1 MSYQDA
7 LDRKECIRRAK
18 KELGEFSDLIKLQ
31 GQNYVVSSTSFE
43 EMMKTISYLNYDHRM
58 IRMIND
64 NDEKNQHI
72 ANIYKAINKLSK
84 EEANILYLL
93 YVKNHRRTELDKILL
108 ISRSSLQRKLNNAYF
123 NFSIALGI
131 EVMYESRELKKE
143 E

>member
-1 MSYQDA
+1 MSYQDT
-7 LDRKECIRRAK
+7 LDKKECVRRAK
-18 KELGEFSDLIKLQ
+18 RELGEFSDLIKLQ
-31 GQNYVVSSTSFE
+31 GQNYVVSSSSFE
-43 EMMKTISYLNYDHRM
+43 EMMKTIGYLNYDHKM
-58 IRMIND
+58 IRMINE

-72 ANIYKAINKLSK
+72 VNIYKAINKLSK

-131 EVMYESRELKKE
+131 EVMKESREV
-143 E
+143 